1 MTHPPPRTV
10 HARCLALA
18 LAGVIAGAGA
28 ADSNDPGEVVSG
40 KIPHALEGRYLFFVP
55 PQARTGQKL
64 PMIVSLHGAGGKPEG
79 SLRWWQ
85 AIAAERGYFVLAPK
99 SNGGTW
105 PGADQSHVARIVTTL
120 ERERPIDPK
129 RVLLTGVSD
138 GGAWTYVLGF
148 QDPALFAGLAPI
160 SAILPRAVAGSLR
173 MQPKLPLYVLHGTDD
188 KIFIVARARDAVRAL
203 QAERYAVT
211 YVEVPGGKHGF
222 YRDKAGEIL
231 DWFEKL
237 QKH

>member
-1 MTHPPPRTV
+1 MRKRWLGLV
-10 HARCLALA
+10 
-18 LAGVIAGAGA
+18 LAGVAAMAVA
-28 ADSNDPGEVVSG
+28 ADSPEGGEVISG
-40 KIPHALEGRYLFFVP
+40 KLPYALEGRYLLYVP
-55 PQARTGQKL
+55 AQAKAGQKL
-64 PMIVSLHGAGGKPEG
+64 PMIVALHGAGGKPES
-79 SLRWWQ
+79 SLKWWR

-129 RVLLTGVSD
+129 HVLLTGVSD

-148 QDPALFAGLAPI
+148 QNPNLYAGLAPI
-160 SAILPRAVAGSLR
+160 AAILPRAVAGALR
-173 MQPKLPLYVLHGTDD
+173 MQPKLPIYVVHGTDD
-188 KIFIVARARDAVRAL
+188 RIFIVARARDAVRAL
-203 QAERYAVT
+203 QAERYTVT

-222 YRDKAGEIL
+222 FRDKAGEIL

-237 QKH
+237 QKP

>member
-1 MTHPPPRTV
+1 M
-10 HARCLALA
+10 
-18 LAGVIAGAGA
+18 A
-28 ADSNDPGEVVSG
+28 ADSPEGGEVISG
-40 KIPHALEGRYLFFVP
+40 KLPHALEGRYLLFVP
-55 PQARTGQKL
+55 AQAKAGQKL
-64 PMIVSLHGAGGKPEG
+64 PMIVALHGAGGKPEG

-105 PGADQSHVARIVTTL
+105 PGADQSHVGRIVTAM

-148 QDPALFAGLAPI
+148 QNPNLYAGIAPI
-160 SAILPRAVAGSLR
+160 SAILPRAVAGALR
-173 MQPKLPLYVLHGTDD
+173 MQPKLPIHVVHGADD
-188 KIFIVARARDAVRAL
+188 RIFIVARAREAVRAL

-211 YVEVPGGKHGF
+211 YVEVSGGKHGF
-222 YRDKAGEIL
+222 FRDKAGEIL

>member
-1 MTHPPPRTV
+1 MRKHG
-10 HARCLALA
+10 LAFA
-18 LAGVIAGAGA
+18 LAGVVAAAAA
-28 ADSNDPGEVVSG
+28 ADAPDGGEVVTG
-40 KIPHALEGRYLFFVP
+40 KLPHALEGRYLLFVP
-55 PQARTGQKL
+55 AQAQAGQKL
-64 PMIVSLHGAGGKPEG
+64 PMIVALHGAGGKPEG
-79 SLRWWQ
+79 ALKWWQ
-85 AIAAERGYFVLAPK
+85 SIAAGRGYFVLAPK

-120 ERERPIDPK
+120 VRERPIDPK

-148 QDPALFAGLAPI
+148 QNPALYAGLAPI

-173 MQPKLPLYVLHGTDD
+173 MQPKLPLYVVHGTDD
-188 KIFIVARARDAVRAL
+188 RIFIVARARDAVRAL

-222 YRDKAGEIL
+222 FRDKAGEIL

-237 QKH
+237 QKR